1 LGVPPTRPETGYG
14 YIEEGDQILA
24 DGVLN
29 IRRFHEKPDA
39 DRAKTYVESG
49 LHLWNASIFVFKA
62 GAYLDELALLAPAV
76 LGAATASVDTAMR
89 DLDFVRLDAESFAA
103 APSISIDFA
112 VMEKTKRAAVARL
125 ASDWSDVGSWEEMW
139 RHSEHD
145 EHGNAR
151 VGDVITVDTSGSYI
165 RSDGRLVATLG
176 LTDHVVVATKDSVM
190 VAPRTRAQDIKL
202 LAEKVAA
209 AGRSEHD
216 SHVRVYRPWGY
227 YEGIDA
233 APGFQVKR
241 IMVKPG
247 ERLSLQ
253 KHAHRSEHWII
264 VSGRARVTIDERI
277 FELEANQ
284 STYVPV
290 GSIHRLENCEAE
302 PLLMVEV
309 QCGDYLGEDDII
321 RLEDNY
327 HRS

>member
-1 LGVPPTRPETGYG
+1 
-14 YIEEGDQILA
+14 
-24 DGVLN
+24 
-29 IRRFHEKPDA
+29 
-39 DRAKTYVESG
+39 
-49 LHLWNASIFVFKA
+49 
-62 GAYLDELALLAPAV
+62 
-76 LGAATASVDTAMR
+76 
-89 DLDFVRLDAESFAA
+89 
-103 APSISIDFA
+103 
-112 VMEKTKRAAVARL
+112 
-125 ASDWSDVGSWEEMW
+125 
-139 RHSEHD
+139 
-145 EHGNAR
+145 
-151 VGDVITVDTSGSYI
+151 
-165 RSDGRLVATLG
+165 
-176 LTDHVVVATKDSVM
+176 
-190 VAPRTRAQDIKL
+190 L